1 MKIAWIELNGIRYYR
16 KSLFITEKPDD
27 ITKNIYYLIYPYNN
41 SETKNL
47 LPNKFSY
54 YRFLSDITENTKL
67 KKTPP
72 IQKGGV
78 FSLELIHAVSKDSL
92 GY

>member
-1 MKIAWIELNGIRYYR
+1 ME
-16 KSLFITEKPDD
+16 FDITE
-27 ITKNIYYLIYPYNN
+27 NLF
-41 SETKNL
+41 L

-54 YRFLSDITENTKL
+54 YRFLSDITENTKR